1 MENFLSNRYTANK
14 QVRSWFDLIF
24 TLDHHQI
31 SIHHE
36 HAEPVQIDWDEV
48 YSVSYYKIDCI
59 EYEMGYLVFDLVYG
73 EFIEINDSDQD
84 WEKIVNDLEKY
95 LPSQTSDWRHSLRSW
110 SIDDGI
116 LYLYEKT

>member
-1 MENFLSNRYTANK
+1 M
-14 QVRSWFDLIF
+14 IF
-24 TLDHHQI
+24 TVDHHQI

-95 LPSQTSDWRHSLRSW
+95 LPSQTSDWRHLLRSW

>member
-1 MENFLSNRYTANK
+1 M
-14 QVRSWFDLIF
+14 IF
-24 TLDHHQI
+24 AVDRHQI
-31 SIHHE
+31 SIHYE
-36 HAEPVQIDWDEV
+36 HAEPVHIDWDEV

-73 EFIEINDSDQD
+73 EFIEITDSDQN

-95 LPSQTSDWRHSLRSW
+95 LPSQTSDWGHSLRSW

-116 LYLYEKT
+116 LYLYEKA